1 MNDSIIRRII
11 SHIEENN
18 KKRQIIIVDGSISKK
33 FVSSSLKSR
42 GVDNFK
48 LYRNDEY
55 VFEIHNERI
64 INFKNKDMLFL
75 GEILYESNKKLKKH
89 NFSNEIDN
97 IYDCINNI
105 LLQRK
110 ICIRN
115 NDKINI
121 GKLFQ
126 NNVLSYESKIFFEI
140 LKLWISYTQ
149 EQNSYV
155 NRYMQLIDEDLLL
168 FSDADH
174 HFININKF
182 FEIEKLWIQK
192 NIPSSFM
199 YTNKVEKIKN
209 KDQLF
214 KINNKVYESYDFK
227 SHEDELEF
235 ISSDISKN
243 LEENPLINIALIN
256 NDRYFARRLRA
267 LLARKNIEIS
277 DEGGWL
283 LSTSACCAYINNI
296 IDYFFENNNFINLR
310 DIIMSPFFQLGSINE
325 EKKDFLKMVLDFQKG
340 DIESEIKNFFNN
352 KDFFKNENSFH
363 KYFIIENNLKDIYT
377 FKEFSKLISSKIDD
391 FGSSELINE
400 DTAGKEFLRVLENLG
415 TVSKKGKKSM
425 LEWSKILKNKLEIST
440 FSNPNISKII
450 YTDINHALINDYDKI
465 YISSMSNKNYP
476 KKILNNFS
484 EKNIIYSDFSI
495 NSNLEEREN
504 ISDFFRLSKQTNSIC
519 LTFHKTDNNEIY
531 SKSKFK
537 ILVDHIA
544 DNKVLNDKEDNLK
557 ISKNNIKQD
566 SIYFDSNFKYLNY
579 RDIENYLCCIYCF
592 YYNKKFNYIDK
603 GLSPNKYLVFGNYVH
618 SVISRYVKDRPLSN
632 VKSEIISKLNDISN
646 INEKEYYLQGNS
658 PYELKLWKDLLPTIA
673 TEFFYSENSISK
685 SDFKTEVPFKKVF
698 LDNITLS
705 GRYDIQ
711 YFNKGKKTIC
721 DFKTSTNIPSKKS
734 VLNGEHLQ
742 LPMYSLLN
750 PNVEIFEYYFI
761 NVSQK
766 ITKRITF
773 EKDEF
778 INSTDI
784 ILDTIER
791 INFDLKNKTKYYLMS
806 SYNGCE
812 NCGFQ
817 VTREK

>member
-110 ICIRN
+110 ICIKN

-126 NNVLSYESKIFFEI
+126 SDVLSYESKIFFEI

-182 FEIEKLWIQK
+182 FEIEKLWVQK

-199 YTNKVEKIKN
+199 YSNKVEKIKN

-235 ISSDISKN
+235 ISNDISKN

-425 LEWSKILKNKLEIST
+425 LEWSKILKNKLETST

-544 DNKVLNDKEDNLK
+544 DNKVLNYKEDNLK

-673 TEFFYSENSISK
+673 TEFFYSEDGISK

-791 INFDLKNKTKYYLMS
+791 INFDLKNKTKYYLTS